1 MNLLLILL
9 SALQEDTVSFELK
22 QNIVFVDVTVN
33 GEGPFTF
40 IFDTGASVTVLKP
53 ATARK
58 LKLKTK
64 AVGGEGV
71 LGGLLKMAGLSA
83 EVTTVDSIAMG
94 KAEVKDFEAVV
105 MNVPQADI
113 PLSMAGIS
121 YDGLIGFH
129 FISRFVTTIDY
140 KAKTIRLVPNDFD
153 PGPTFPSAPAP
164 KRDGTP
170 HLGFSYRQVG
180 DDEANEVG
188 VEGGIVVGTVADGSP
203 AKAAGL
209 QKGDII
215 LKFNGKVVRT
225 SAQFREAVAAT
236 KPGDR
241 VEAVVLRD
249 KKETTVTIRVG
260 SR

>member
-1 MNLLLILL
+1 MTLLLLL
-9 SALQEDTVSFELK
+9 AAVQEDTVSFELK
-22 QNIVFVDVTVN
+22 QNIVFVEVHVN

-58 LKLKTK
+58 LKLKTR

-71 LGGLLKMAGLSA
+71 LGGLLKMAGLGA

-113 PLSMAGIS
+113 PLAMAGID

-140 KAKTIRLVPNDFD
+140 KAKTIHLVPNDFD
-153 PGPTFPSAPAP
+153 PGPTFPAEAP
-164 KRDGTP
+164 RGDGRP
-170 HLGFSYRQVG
+170 YLGFSYRQVG

-188 VEGGIVVGTVADGSP
+188 VEGGVVVGALAEGAP

-209 QKGDII
+209 QTGDII
-215 LKFNGKVVRT
+215 LRFNGKIVRT
-225 SAQFREAVAAT
+225 SAEFREAVAAT

-241 VEAVVLRD
+241 VETLILRD
-249 KKETTVTIRVG
+249 KKEHTVTIRVG